1 MFNAQTVH
9 NFLIRQQGSD
19 SLNLKTKQGKYT
31 GVYVFQTYDFD
42 VESAVVHLK
51 FSHENPFE
59 DKPSYEEGKC
69 QTYKIFQ
76 YGLA

>member
-1 MFNAQTVH
+1 MH

-19 SLNLKTKQGKYT
+19 SLNFKTKQGKYT
-31 GVYVFQTYDFD
+31 GVYVFLTYDFD

-51 FSHENPFE
+51 FGHENPFE
-59 DKPSYEEGKC
+59 DEPSYKDGKC
-69 QTYKIFQ
+69 QMYKNFQ